1 MRDTDINTGKEYELF
16 VARLQQAIL
25 SSENIAAHENIVVET
40 DKKLMDN
47 CGVERQFD
55 IFWEY
60 QLGGFTYKTVIEC
73 KDYDSNVSVDKID
86 ALIGKVQDLPD
97 LRAVF
102 ATKKGYQSGAKAKAE
117 HNKIDLLIV
126 REQNDSDWTAPE
138 GSVRVRKLCIEVIMS
153 SPARILKFDPL
164 VDGEWVRSNTNIDIC
179 KPMSI
184 SGQSDQ
190 IVIDDVDG
198 AERYSLYD
206 LANKLSLSCGKDY
219 GVFEKVEKFEN
230 AFICFQDV
238 RLKVVSY
245 KLRYSI
251 PEPLKETIEID
262 VAKEI
267 VGVIEYL
274 QKGTKKSVLRN
285 GMIWDTP
292 KRIQVRRESECHG
305 IRKSWTVIRTM
316 RGFRRRC
323 QRPVAVVIAEGGGCR
338 PTLTND
344 GAGRGKAGRRAVATE
359 SSFAPAAGFLGD
371 DVEWIT
377 R

>member
-292 KRIQVRRESECHG
+292 
-305 IRKSWTVIRTM
+305 
-316 RGFRRRC
+316 
-323 QRPVAVVIAEGGGCR
+323 
-338 PTLTND
+338 
-344 GAGRGKAGRRAVATE
+344 
-359 SSFAPAAGFLGD
+359 
-371 DVEWIT
+371 
-377 R
+377 

>member
-1 MRDTDINTGKEYELF
+1 MINTGKAYELF

-25 SSENIAAHENIVVET
+25 SSENIAAHEKIVVET
-40 DKKLMDN
+40 DKKLIDN
-47 CGVERQFD
+47 CGIERQFD

-73 KDYDSNVSVDKID
+73 KDYDSKVSVDKID

-102 ATKKGYQSGAKAKAE
+102 ATKKGYQYGAKVKAE
-117 HNKIDLLIV
+117 NNKIDLLIV

-138 GSVRVRKLCIEVIMS
+138 GSVRVRKVCGELIMS
-153 SPARILKFDPL
+153 SPARILKFDPV
-164 VDGEWVRSNTNIDIC
+164 VDGEWVRTNTSIDISN
-179 KPMSI
+179 PMSI

-190 IVIDDVDG
+190 IIIDDVDG

-206 LANKLSLSCGKDY
+206 LESKLSPSCGKDY
-219 GVFEKVEKFEN
+219 GVFEKMEEFDN

-238 RLKVVSY
+238 RLKVLSY
-245 KLRYSI
+245 KIKYTI

-292 KRIQVRRESECHG
+292 
-305 IRKSWTVIRTM
+305 
-316 RGFRRRC
+316 
-323 QRPVAVVIAEGGGCR
+323 
-338 PTLTND
+338 
-344 GAGRGKAGRRAVATE
+344 
-359 SSFAPAAGFLGD
+359 
-371 DVEWIT
+371 
-377 R
+377 